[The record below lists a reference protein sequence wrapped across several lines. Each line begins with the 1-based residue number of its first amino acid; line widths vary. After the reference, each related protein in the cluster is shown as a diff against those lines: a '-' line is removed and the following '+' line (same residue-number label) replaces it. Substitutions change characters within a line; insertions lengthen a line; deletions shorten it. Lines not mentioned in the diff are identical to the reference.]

1 MGVRGG
7 PRLLFA
13 PDPSAT
19 RQSTARRQSDR
30 RQMTKGPKSKQ
41 VTLIALAAIVLLM
54 VPCFGVAFSGQGGES
69 AIGIV
74 FVLMGLIMLLALVA
88 AVSGLTWLL
97 RARRNTFG

>member
-1 MGVRGG
+1 
-7 PRLLFA
+7 
-13 PDPSAT
+13 
-19 RQSTARRQSDR
+19 
-30 RQMTKGPKSKQ
+30 MTKGPKSKQ

-74 FVLMGLIMLLALVA
+74 FVLMGLILLLALVA

-97 RARRNTFG
+97 RARRNTFGTQLGLSSDEPKDGPKEAGK